1 MHAAL
6 AVNIPNYASAVV
18 TAARNCRRAE
28 ASTVKHPCPGRGNG
42 GSVVNMLLAALRDM
56 QWRRRRLIIA
66 IISTGL
72 VFAMTLVLTGLANGF
87 RVEAQRTVDSMGVDA
102 FVVRAGAAGPFLG
115 STPFAQVDLARV
127 AAAPGVVAAAPL
139 ATAASTIREGTSA
152 RNATAFGAPAHG
164 PGMPQ
169 VSEGQ
174 VPATPDEV
182 AASSTLGKHLGE
194 DLQVGARTLRIVGI
208 VPNSTALAKMPNIF
222 LTTEGVQQ
230 LAYNGQPMI
239 TSIGII
245 GTPRQLPEG
254 YQTVDRAAG
263 VNDLLRPLKVA
274 VGAIT
279 IVAFLLWIVAVLIV
293 GSLVYL
299 SALERLRDFAVFK
312 AIGVPT
318 RSILAGLALQAV
330 VVALLA
336 AALGVVL
343 AQLLAPLFPMI
354 VVVPTRAYLALPV
367 IAIAIGLLASVAGL
381 RRAVAVDPALAF
393 GGP

>member
-1 MHAAL
+1 
-6 AVNIPNYASAVV
+6 
-18 TAARNCRRAE
+18 
-28 ASTVKHPCPGRGNG
+28 
-42 GSVVNMLLAALRDM
+42 MLFAALRDM
-56 QWRRRRLIIA
+56 QWRRRRLVIA

-102 FVVRAGAAGPFLG
+102 FVVKAGAAGPFLG
-115 STPFAQVDLARV
+115 ATPFAQVDVARV
-127 AAAPGVVAAAPL
+127 AAEPGVMAAAPL
-139 ATAASTIREGTSA
+139 ATAASAIREGSSA

-169 VSEGQ
+169 PSEGQ
-174 VPATPDEV
+174 PPTVPDEV
-182 AASSTLGKHLGE
+182 EVSSTLGKHIGE
-194 DLQVGARTLRIVGI
+194 DLQVGSRTLRIVGI
-208 VPNSTALAKMPNIF
+208 VPNATALAKTPCIF
-222 LTTEGVQQ
+222 LTTEGLQQ

-245 GTPRQLPEG
+245 GKPRQLPDG

-263 VNDLLRPLKVA
+263 VTDLMCPLKVA

-318 RSILAGLALQAV
+318 RQILVGLALQAV

-336 AALGVVL
+336 AVVGVIL
-343 AQLLAPLFPMI
+343 AQLLAPLFPML
-354 VVVPTRAYLALPV
+354 VVVPTSAYLVLPV
-367 IAIAIGLLASVAGL
+367 IAIAIGLLASIAGL

>member
-1 MHAAL
+1 
-6 AVNIPNYASAVV
+6 
-18 TAARNCRRAE
+18 
-28 ASTVKHPCPGRGNG
+28 
-42 GSVVNMLLAALRDM
+42 MLLAALRDM
-56 QWRRRRLIIA
+56 QWRSRRLVIA

-87 RVEAQRTVDSMGVDA
+87 RVEAERTVDSMGVDA
-102 FVVRAGAAGPFLG
+102 FVVKAGAAGPFLG
-115 STPFAQVDLARV
+115 ATPFAQVDVARV
-127 AAAPGVVAAAPL
+127 AAEPGVVAAAPL

-152 RNATAFGAPAHG
+152 RNATAFGAPPHG

-174 VPATPDEV
+174 APTTPDEV
-182 AASSTLGKHLGE
+182 EVSSTLGKHIGE

-208 VPNSTALAKMPNIF
+208 VPNATALAKTPCIF
-222 LTTEGVQQ
+222 LTTEGLQQ

-245 GTPRQLPEG
+245 GTPRQLPDG
-254 YQTVDRAAG
+254 YQTVNRTAG

-354 VVVPTRAYLALPV
+354 VVVPTSAYLALPL
-367 IAIAIGLLASVAGL
+367 IAIAIGLLASIAGL